1 MTYINN
7 SIPESARPIILASGS
22 PRRIKMLSDLG
33 LSFAAWSQE
42 IDESADYGEKP
53 EIYVF
58 RISAE
63 KVDAALESYSSSGSG
78 AIALQNAPRF
88 NKFDESEK
96 RDDPV
101 FLGADTVVV
110 CDGKLMGKPETRSE
124 AGEMISS
131 LSGRTHQV
139 ISGYSIA
146 DLKGDKLHGTV
157 TTSVKFR
164 RLEDVEIE
172 DYLNTMEWTDKAGA
186 YGIQGAAAF
195 MVEAIDGSYT
205 NVVGLPLAEVT
216 RALRRMGAVSNLFC
230 SRPR

>member
-1 MTYINN
+1 MTNLNN

-22 PRRIKMLSDLG
+22 PRRIEMLSDLG
-33 LSFAAWSQE
+33 LSFAACPQE
-42 IDESADYGEKP
+42 IDESADYCEKP

-63 KVDAALESYSSSGSG
+63 KVDSALESYGSSVSG
-78 AIALQNAPRF
+78 AIALQNPERF
-88 NKFDESEK
+88 NNFDESAK

-110 CDGKLMGKPETRSE
+110 YDGKLMGKPETRSD
-124 AGEMISS
+124 AREMILS

-146 DLKGDKLHGTV
+146 DLRGDRVHGTV
-157 TTSVKFR
+157 TTSVTFR
-164 RLEDVEIE
+164 VLEDVEIE
-172 DYLNTMEWTDKAGA
+172 DYLSTMEWTDKAGA

-195 MVEAIDGSYT
+195 MVSAIDGSYT

-216 RALRRMGAVSNLFC
+216 RALRKMGAVSNLFC